1 MTDRYE
7 AVVVGGGIA
16 GSSVAYHLA
25 REGVETL
32 LADRR
37 DEGRATDA
45 GAGILSPATTSR
57 DNEPWVEFA
66 VEAVGYYDELVAAL
80 EREQDGPHGY
90 AERGVLSVAVN
101 DDEVEAFERT
111 MELIDGRRER
121 FGIPEPGS
129 LRELDAD
136 EARARFPPLAD
147 VERALYY
154 EDAARVDGRTFE
166 SALRRAGESHGLT
179 EREASV
185 SELVLTGG
193 DGDDDDG
200 AGSRGV
206 DGVVL
211 DSGERIDAENV
222 VLAGGAWSE
231 SFGSQLGVEIPVE
244 PQRGQIVHLDVD
256 ADTDGWPIVSP
267 FRGHY
272 MVSWDDG
279 RVAAGATRE
288 AGSGF
293 VPRTTVEGL
302 REVFDEVL
310 RVAPGLADASLRAS
324 RVGLRPLTPDGL
336 PVLGAVPDV
345 AGAYLCTGHG
355 PTGLQLGPYSGKV
368 VADIVRGETPESFGA
383 DLGRFA
389 VDRF

>member
-7 AVVVGGGIA
+7 AVVVGGGIV

-66 VEAVGYYDELVAAL
+66 IEAVGYYDELVAAL

-90 AERGVLSVAVN
+90 AERGVLSVAVD
-101 DDEVEAFERT
+101 DDEVEAFEST
-111 MELIDGRRER
+111 TELIEERRER
-121 FGIPEPGS
+121 FGVPEPGS
-129 LRELDAD
+129 LRELDAE

-154 EDAARVDGRTFE
+154 DDAARVDGRTFE
-166 SALRRAGESHGLT
+166 SALRRAGRTHGLT

-185 SELVLTGG
+185 GELVLGGGG
-193 DGDDDDG
+193 DENG
-200 AGSRGV
+200 AGSREV

-222 VLAGGAWSE
+222 VVAGGAWSE
-231 SFGSQLGVEIPVE
+231 SFGSQLGVEVPVE

-293 VPRTTVEGL
+293 VPHTTVKGL

-336 PVLGAVPDV
+336 PVLGAVPGV
-345 AGAYLCTGHG
+345 EGGYLCTGHG

-368 VADIVRGETPESFGA
+368 VADVVRGEVPGMENA
-383 DLGRFA
+383 DLDRFS

>member
-7 AVVVGGGIA
+7 TVVVGGGIV

-32 LADRR
+32 LVDRR

-57 DNEPWVEFA
+57 DDETWVAFA
-66 VEAVGYYDELVAAL
+66 VEAVGYYEELVAAL

-90 AERGVLSVAVN
+90 AERGVLSVAID

-111 MELIDGRRER
+111 MTHIEERRER
-121 FGIPEPGS
+121 FGVPEPGS
-129 LRELDAD
+129 LREVDAE
-136 EARARFPPLAD
+136 EARERFPPLAD
-147 VERALYY
+147 VERAFYY
-154 EDAARVDGRTFE
+154 ENAARVDGRTFE
-166 SALRRAGESHGLT
+166 SALRRAAESHGLT

-185 SELVLTGG
+185 RELVLG
-193 DGDDDDG
+193 DG
-200 AGSRGV
+200 GV
-206 DGVVL
+206 EAVGGVVL
-211 DSGERIDAENV
+211 ESGERIDADSV
-222 VLAGGAWSE
+222 VVAGGAWSE
-231 SFGSQLGVEIPVE
+231 SFGSQLGVEVPVE

-267 FRGHY
+267 FQGHY

-288 AGSGF
+288 TGSGF
-293 VPRTTVEGL
+293 VPHTTVEGL
-302 REVFDEVL
+302 REVFEEVL
-310 RVAPGLADASLRAS
+310 RVAPGLADASLRSS
-324 RVGLRPLTPDGL
+324 RVGLRPLSPDGL
-336 PVLGAVPDV
+336 PVLGAVPGV
-345 AGAYLCTGHG
+345 PNAYLCTGHG
-355 PTGLQLGPYSGKV
+355 PTGLQLGPYSGKM
-368 VADIVRGETPESFGA
+368 VADAVRGETPATDIE
-383 DLGRFA
+383 RFA